1 MLLTIESVKLSKS
14 GKSYWVIANGKGYS
28 SKAKGIEQLS
38 PGQAIEA
45 TTGSFKIGND
55 TVDSIDGFT
64 LATGVVAP
72 SSSLSAQLKT
82 EPALTPSVDRYWIQF
97 VSNQVAHAI
106 AAGLIKQ
113 PHDMSEWAKA
123 AYQAVNNADD
133 IAF

>member
-1 MLLTIESVKLSKS
+1 VQLTVESVQLSKS
-14 GKSYWVIANGKGYS
+14 GKSYWVKASNGRGYT
-28 SKAKGIEQLS
+28 SKAKGIEQTL
-38 PGQAIEA
+38 GKTIDAIM
-45 TTGSFKIGND
+45 GSFQAGND
-55 TVDSIDGFT
+55 TVETIDAFT
-64 LATGVVAP
+64 VMQAP
-72 SSSLSAQLKT
+72 VEAPRAIA
-82 EPALTPSVDRYWIQF
+82 EAPRLTPSLDRYWLPF